1 MFGLML
7 PVFIGF
13 ASLAVDTSMIAVARG
28 QLNTASDSA
37 ALAGAMQ
44 LATENRVR
52 GATTLTAEITGANTQ
67 AVTFAQDNSVLRG
80 TPVISAN
87 TSNASGGQIMVG
99 YLDPSNV
106 HSTLNSSSSL
116 TSQFNSVQVTLY
128 RDASHGGPVP
138 TIFGQL
144 MGYNG
149 ANVTVN
155 STATAQP
162 FSVTGFQGNGSLY
175 AGILPI
181 TLDMST
187 WLQMMPPSFTFA
199 YNGGTVSGSASP
211 TTSTDQYTYDPTSG
225 TVTSGA
231 DGIYESLLY
240 PVGSGSPGN
249 WGTINVG
256 VTNNSTSILGAQIR
270 YGITPA
276 QLATYPNS
284 TICLDTSQTP
294 PSCNFSGSPG
304 ISAGIKDDLTAII
317 GQPRFVPI
325 YDQNGGNGN
334 NAWYRVIYFQ
344 AARILSVNFQGNP
357 KYVIIQP
364 CLANDPTAIRSTAQN
379 WTSGGQ
385 IWPYLS
391 R

>member
-13 ASLAVDTSMIAVARG
+13 TSLAVDTSMIAVARG
-28 QLNTASDSA
+28 QMSTAADAA
-37 ALAGAMQ
+37 ALAGALQ

-52 GATTLTAEITGANTQ
+52 GATTLTTEITGANTQ
-67 AVTFAQDNSVLRG
+67 SVSFAQQNSVLGG
-80 TPVISAN
+80 TPVISTN

-99 YLDPSNV
+99 YLEPSNIS
-106 HSTLNSSSSL
+106 STLNSSSSL
-116 TSQFNSVQVTLY
+116 TTQFNSVQVTIY

-144 MGYNG
+144 MGYYG

-162 FSVTGFQGNGSLY
+162 FSVSGFKANDNACAQL
-175 AGILPI
+175 LPI
-181 TLDMST
+181 TLDMTT
-187 WLQMMPPSFTFA
+187 WLQMMPPSFKFA
-199 YNGGTVSGSASP
+199 YNGSTLSGSASP
-211 TTSTDQYTYDPTSG
+211 TTSTDQYTYDTASN
-225 TVTSGA
+225 TVTTGS
-231 DGIYESLLY
+231 DGIYESQLY

-256 VTNNSTSILGAQIR
+256 VTANSTSTLGAQIR
-270 YGITPA
+270 CGITPA

-284 TICLDTSQTP
+284 TISLDTTQTP
-294 PSCNFSGSPG
+294 PSCTFSGNPG
-304 ISAGIKDDLTAII
+304 ISTGLKDDLTAII

-325 YDQNGGNGN
+325 YDLNGANGS

-344 AARILSVNFQGNP
+344 PARILSVNFQGNP

-364 CLANDPTAIRSTAQN
+364 CLVNDSTAIRSTAQN
-379 WTSGGQ
+379 WTSGGLVL
-385 IWPYLS
+385 PYLS

>member
-13 ASLAVDTSMIAVARG
+13 AALAVDTSMIAVARG
-28 QLNTASDSA
+28 QLNTASDAA
-37 ALAGAMQ
+37 ALAGAMG
-44 LATENRVR
+44 LSSENRVR
-52 GATTLTAEITGANTQ
+52 GATDLTTEITAANSQ
-67 AVTFAQDNSVLRG
+67 AVAFAQKNTAIGS
-80 TPVISAN
+80 TPIISTN
-87 TSNASGGQIMVG
+87 TSNSSTGQIVVG
-99 YLDPSNV
+99 YLDTSSKG
-106 HSTLNSSSSL
+106 STLNSSSSM
-116 TSQFNSVQVTLY
+116 TTKFNSVQVTLY
-128 RDASHGGPVP
+128 RDSTHGGAVP
-138 TIFGQL
+138 TVFGQL

-149 ANVTVN
+149 ANLTVQ

-162 FSVTGFQGNGSLY
+162 YSVSGFEADGSLD
-175 AGILPI
+175 AQLLPI
-181 TLDMST
+181 TLDMTT
-187 WLQMMPPSFTFA
+187 WLQMMPTTFKFS
-199 YNGGTVSGSASP
+199 YSGSTLSGGASP
-211 TTSTDQYTYDPTSG
+211 TTSTDQYTYNSSNG
-225 TVTSGA
+225 TVSSGA

-240 PVGSGSPGN
+240 PVESGSPGN

-256 VTNNSTSILGAQIR
+256 VSNNSTSVLGAQIR

-276 QLATYPNS
+276 QMATFPNS
-284 TICLDTSQTP
+284 TISLDSTQTP
-294 PSCNFSGSPG
+294 PSITFSGDPG

-325 YDQNGGNGN
+325 YDTNGGNGN
-334 NAWYRVIYFQ
+334 NAWYRVVYFQ

-364 CLANDPTAIRSTAQN
+364 CVANDPTAIKGSSQN

-385 IWPYLS
+385 IGVYLS